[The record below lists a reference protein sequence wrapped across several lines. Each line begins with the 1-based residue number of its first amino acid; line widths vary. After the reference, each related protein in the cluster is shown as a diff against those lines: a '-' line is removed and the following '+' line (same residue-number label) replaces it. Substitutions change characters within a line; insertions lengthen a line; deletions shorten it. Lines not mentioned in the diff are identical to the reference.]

1 MAATPQHQQQ
11 RAAVESRLQAAG
23 FTVSEPEALDLFVS
37 LAHEYGLAPATVAD
51 DYEIMSS
58 LK

>member
-1 MAATPQHQQQ
+1 M
-11 RAAVESRLQAAG
+11 ESRLQAAG